1 VRTKFATILL
11 AVIGLLVVSVP
22 VFAHHGN
29 AAFDFDKTVTLKGTV
44 TEWIYA
50 NPHCFVKLD
59 VKDDKGEVTHW
70 TIETGAAA
78 YYTPATGW
86 TKNVLKPGDEITIDI
101 MPVKNGAPIG
111 RTRRLILPDGRVL
124 RGDARYTI

>member
-1 VRTKFATILL
+1 VRTKLATVLL
-11 AVIGLLVVSVP
+11 AAIGLLMVSVP

-59 VKDDKGEVTHW
+59 AKDEKGEMQHW

-86 TKNVLKPGDEITIDI
+86 TKNVLKAGDEITIEI

-111 RTRRLILPDGRVL
+111 RTRRLILPDGRIL